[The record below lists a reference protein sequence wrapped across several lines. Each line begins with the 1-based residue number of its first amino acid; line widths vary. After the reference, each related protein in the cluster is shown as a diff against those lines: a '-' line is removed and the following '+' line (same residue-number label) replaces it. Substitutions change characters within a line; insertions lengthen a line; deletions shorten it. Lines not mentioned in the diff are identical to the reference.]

1 MNDFSGADL
10 IADALA
16 QLQVEHVFAIVS
28 IHNMPILDAI
38 NRLGKTQIIDVRH
51 EQAGT
56 HAADGYA
63 RASGK
68 LGVMIASTGPGTSN
82 TVTGLYE
89 AQYGSSRVL
98 VITGQAETAFY
109 GKGLAYVHEAEKQ
122 VPMLASV
129 CRRVESP
136 RAASQ
141 LGPALLSVLTDM
153 YTGRGAPGALEI
165 PIDIQYAA
173 NQPVALDL
181 PSNEQFVPD
190 EQGLAQVVSAL
201 SESNRRILL
210 VGGGAIAAGAHA
222 QVQALAEK
230 LQIPVLTT
238 VDGRG
243 VLPED
248 HPLCIGNYYN
258 SAGMYQ
264 AIADADLTLAIG
276 TKFAVGVEGQFAAQT
291 PPGKLVHID
300 IDGNMVGRTHHAHV
314 GLVADARMALLGI
327 NQNLPDLQANDAQF
341 TDKILHAGEAIRQ
354 AMRGRLGTDW
364 PQVMDCI
371 REKLPSDSVFV
382 RDQTISAYNWGN
394 QQFPIMGPRT
404 SINPTSGAIGPG
416 FPMSVGAAIASQ
428 GLDGDT
434 AKDQTPAKTLVVH
447 GDGGFMFH
455 ATELATCAQYQVP
468 LIICV
473 FNDSGY
479 GVLRYLQQNRFGR
492 INETDL
498 GKVAFAQMAQSMGVP
513 GERVASVAE
522 FATALDTALSVQGPY
537 LIDVDMEHFAPME
550 ISVMPKKKD

>member
-1 MNDFSGADL
+1 MSSFTGADL

-16 QLQVEHVFAIVS
+16 QLEVEHVFAIVS
-28 IHNMPILDAI
+28 IHNMPILDAL
-38 NRLGKTQIIDVRH
+38 NRLGKSKIIDVRH

-63 RASGK
+63 RATGK

-109 GKGLAYVHEAEKQ
+109 GRGLSYVHEAENQ
-122 VPMLASV
+122 VAMLASV

-136 RAASQ
+136 RHVDQ
-141 LGPALLSVLTDM
+141 LGSALSAVINDM
-153 YTGRGAPGALEI
+153 FTGRGAPGALEI
-165 PIDIQYAA
+165 PIDIQYAPTS
-173 NQPVALDL
+173 PVHISL
-181 PSNEQFVPD
+181 PGNAAFAPD
-190 EQGLAQVVSAL
+190 ENSIDAAVDAL
-201 SESNRRILL
+201 SHSSKRVI
-210 VGGGAIAAGAHA
+210 VAGGGVIAANASKELM
-222 QVQALAEK
+222 ALAEQ
-230 LQIPVLTT
+230 LDTPVITT

-243 VLPED
+243 VIPED

-258 SAGMYQ
+258 SAGIYN
-264 AIADADLTLAIG
+264 AIQGADLTIAIG
-276 TKFAVGVEGQFAAQT
+276 TKFAVGVDGQFAAQT
-291 PPGKLVHID
+291 PPGKLLHID
-300 IDGNMVGRTHHAHV
+300 IDGNMIGRTHHAHV
-314 GLVADARMALLGI
+314 SVLADAKLS
-327 NQNLPDLQANDAQF
+327 LQAISAKTIQALPNDGQF
-341 TDKILHAGEAIRQ
+341 NAKLWESRDGIRL
-354 AMRGRLGTDW
+354 AMRARLGEDW

-371 REKLPSDSVFV
+371 REKLPRDGIFV

-394 QQFPIMGPRT
+394 QQFPILEPRT

-416 FPMSVGAAIASQ
+416 FPMSVGAAIAS
-428 GLDGDT
+428 D
-434 AKDQTPAKTLVVH
+434 KKTVVIH

-479 GVLRYLQQNRFGR
+479 GVLRWLQQNRFGR

-513 GERVASVAE
+513 AQRVAGVKE
-522 FATALDTALSVQGPY
+522 FSAAMDIAMETQGPY
-537 LIDVDMEHFAPME
+537 LIDIDMEHFAPME
-550 ISVMPKKKD
+550 ISVMPKQRAEVDIRG

>member
-1 MNDFSGADL
+1 MSFTGADL

-16 QLQVEHVFAIVS
+16 QMDVDHVFGIVS

-38 NRLGKTQIIDVRH
+38 NRLGKTKIVDVRH

-63 RASGK
+63 RATGK

-109 GKGLAYVHEAEKQ
+109 GKGLAYVHEAENQ

-136 RAASQ
+136 RHVDQ
-141 LGPALLSVLTDM
+141 LGAAFNAVVADM
-153 YTGRGAPGALEI
+153 FTGRGAPGALEI
-165 PIDIQYAA
+165 PIDIQYAETQA
-173 NQPVALDL
+173 HTVVL
-181 PSNEQFVPD
+181 PKPQQFAAD
-190 EQGLAQVVSAL
+190 ERVIDKAVDKIV
-201 SESNRRILL
+201 NTTRRII
-210 VGGGAIAAGAHA
+210 VAGGGVIAAGATEEL
-222 QVQALAEK
+222 QALAK
-230 LQIPVLTT
+230 ALDCPVVTT

-248 HPLCIGNYYN
+248 HPQCIGNYYN
-258 SAGMYQ
+258 SAGIYQ
-264 AIADADLTLAIG
+264 AIQGADLTIAVG
-276 TKFAVGVEGQFAAQT
+276 TKFAVGVDGQFQAQT
-291 PPGKLVHID
+291 PPGEMIQID
-300 IDGNMVGRTHHAHV
+300 IDGNMIGRTHKAHIGV
-314 GLVADARMALLGI
+314 LADAKMALTAI
-327 NQNLPDLQANDAQF
+327 NASLSETLPNDSQF
-341 TDKILHAGEAIRQ
+341 NNVVYEARDGVRQ
-354 AMRGRLGTDW
+354 AMRSRLGPDW
-364 PQVMDCI
+364 PQVMDAI
-371 REKLPSDSVFV
+371 RAKLPRESVVV

-394 QQFPIMGPRT
+394 QQFPIYEPRT
-404 SINPTSGAIGPG
+404 SVSPTSGAIGPG
-416 FPMSVGAAIASQ
+416 FPMSVGAAVGTNQ
-428 GLDGDT
+428 
-434 AKDQTPAKTLVVH
+434 KTVVIH

-468 LIICV
+468 LIVCV

-479 GVLRYLQQNRFGR
+479 GVLRWLQENRFGR

-513 GERVASVAE
+513 AERVQSVAE
-522 FATALDTALSVQGPY
+522 FEAAFDRAMDAQGPY
-537 LIDVDMEHFAPME
+537 LLDIDMEHFAPME
-550 ISVMPKKKD
+550 ISVMPKKKVEVDIEA

>member
-1 MNDFSGADL
+1 
-10 IADALA
+10 
-16 QLQVEHVFAIVS
+16 VFAIVS

-371 REKLPSDSVFV
+371 REKLPSESVFV

-428 GLDGDT
+428 GLNGDT
-434 AKDQTPAKTLVVH
+434 AKDQTQAKTLVVH

>member
-1 MNDFSGADL
+1 MDKFTGADL

-16 QLQVEHVFAIVS
+16 QMDVAHVFAIVS

-109 GKGLAYVHEAEKQ
+109 GKGLAYVHEAEQQ

-136 RAASQ
+136 RAPSQ
-141 LGPALLSVLTDM
+141 LGAALQNVLSDM

-165 PIDIQYAA
+165 PIDIQYAD
-173 NQPVALDL
+173 NSPVEISL
-181 PSNEQFVPD
+181 PSNEQFSPD
-190 EQGLAQVVSAL
+190 EKRLDGVISAL
-201 SESNRRILL
+201 HNAQRRILL
-210 VGGGAIAAGAHA
+210 VGGGVIAAGAHA
-222 QVQALAEK
+222 QVQTLAEQ

-264 AIADADLTLAIG
+264 AIGDADLTLAIG
-276 TKFAVGVEGQFAAQT
+276 TKFAVGVDGQFAAQT

-300 IDGNMVGRTHHAHV
+300 IDGSMVGRTHHAHV
-314 GLVADARMALLGI
+314 GLVADARLALLAI
-327 NQNLPDLQANDAQF
+327 NQQVPQLQANDAQF
-341 TDKILHAGEAIRQ
+341 TDKILHAGEGIRQ

-371 REKLPSDSVFV
+371 REKLPTDSVFV

-394 QQFPIMGPRT
+394 QQFPILQPRT

-416 FPMSVGAAIASQ
+416 FPMSVGAALASQ
-428 GLDGDT
+428 DSGSK
-434 AKDQTPAKTLVVH
+434 ALVIH

-468 LIICV
+468 LVICV

-513 GERVASVAE
+513 GERVASVE
-522 FATALDTALSVQGPY
+522 GFSDALDKALAVAGPY
-537 LIDVDMEHFAPME
+537 LIDVDMEYFAPME
-550 ISVMPKKKD
+550 ISVMPKKKA

>member
-1 MNDFSGADL
+1 MSDFNGADL

-16 QLQVEHVFAIVS
+16 QMDVEHVFAIVS

-38 NRLGKTQIIDVRH
+38 NRLGKTKIIDVRH

-109 GKGLAYVHEAEKQ
+109 GKGLAYVHEAENQ

-141 LGPALLSVLTDM
+141 LGSALLSVLTDM

-173 NQPVALDL
+173 NSPVAVSL
-181 PSNEQFVPD
+181 PDNQQFVP
-190 EQGLAQVVSAL
+190 EAKGLDQVVDAL
-201 SESNRRILL
+201 ANASRRILL
-210 VGGGAIAAGAHA
+210 VGGGAIAAGA
-222 QVQALAEK
+222 QDEVRALAES

-243 VLPED
+243 VIPED

-276 TKFAVGVEGQFAAQT
+276 TKFAVGVDGQFAAQT
-291 PPGKLVHID
+291 PPGTLVHID

-314 GLVADARMALLGI
+314 GLVADERMALLGI
-327 NQNLPDLQANDAQF
+327 NQQLPNLQANDAQF
-341 TDKILHAGEAIRQ
+341 TDKILHAGEGIRG
-354 AMRGRLGTDW
+354 AMRGRLGSDW

-371 REKLPSDSVFV
+371 REKLPAQSVFV

-394 QQFPIMGPRT
+394 QQFPILRPRT

-416 FPMSVGAAIASQ
+416 FPMSVGAAIAS
-428 GLDGDT
+428 GG
-434 AKDQTPAKTLVVH
+434 KGGAKTLVIH

-468 LIICV
+468 LVICV

-479 GVLRYLQQNRFGR
+479 GVLRYLQQSRFGR

-498 GKVAFAQMAQSMGVP
+498 GKVAFSQMAQSMGVP
-513 GERVASVAE
+513 GQRVDSVAA
-522 FATALDTALSVQGPY
+522 FASALDEALAVDGPY

-550 ISVMPKKKD
+550 ISVMPKKKG

>member
-1 MNDFSGADL
+1 MSFTGADL

-16 QLQVEHVFAIVS
+16 QMDVDHVFGIVS

-38 NRLGKTQIIDVRH
+38 NRLGKTKIVDVRH

-63 RASGK
+63 RATGK

-109 GKGLAYVHEAEKQ
+109 GKGLAYVHEAENQ

-136 RAASQ
+136 RHVDQ
-141 LGPALLSVLTDM
+141 LGAAFNAVVADM
-153 YTGRGAPGALEI
+153 FTGRGAPGALEI
-165 PIDIQYAA
+165 PIDIQYAETQA
-173 NQPVALDL
+173 HTVVL
-181 PSNEQFVPD
+181 PKPQQFAAD
-190 EQGLAQVVSAL
+190 ERVIDKAVDKIV
-201 SESNRRILL
+201 NTTRRII
-210 VGGGAIAAGAHA
+210 VAGGGVIAAGATEEL
-222 QVQALAEK
+222 QALAK
-230 LQIPVLTT
+230 ALDCPVVTT

-248 HPLCIGNYYN
+248 HPQCIGNYYN
-258 SAGMYQ
+258 SAGIYQ
-264 AIADADLTLAIG
+264 AIQGADLTIAVG
-276 TKFAVGVEGQFAAQT
+276 TKFAVGVDGQFQAQT
-291 PPGKLVHID
+291 PPGEMIQID
-300 IDGNMVGRTHHAHV
+300 IDGNMIGRTHKAHIGV
-314 GLVADARMALLGI
+314 LADAKVALTAI
-327 NQNLPDLQANDAQF
+327 NASLSETLPNDSQF
-341 TDKILHAGEAIRQ
+341 NNVVYEARDGVRQ
-354 AMRGRLGTDW
+354 AMRSRLGPDW
-364 PQVMDCI
+364 PQVMDAI
-371 REKLPSDSVFV
+371 RAKLPRESVVV

-394 QQFPIMGPRT
+394 QQFPIYEPRT
-404 SINPTSGAIGPG
+404 SVSPTSGAIGPG
-416 FPMSVGAAIASQ
+416 FPMSVGAAIGTNQ
-428 GLDGDT
+428 
-434 AKDQTPAKTLVVH
+434 KTVVIH

-468 LIICV
+468 LIVCV

-479 GVLRYLQQNRFGR
+479 GVLRWLQENRFGR

-513 GERVASVAE
+513 AERVQSVAE
-522 FATALDTALSVQGPY
+522 FEAAFDRAMDTQGPY
-537 LIDVDMEHFAPME
+537 LLDIDMEHFAPME
-550 ISVMPKKKD
+550 ISVMPKKKVEVDIKA

>member
-1 MNDFSGADL
+1 MSGDFTGADL
-10 IADALA
+10 IADALG
-16 QLQVEHVFAIVS
+16 QLEVEHVFAIVS

-38 NRLGKTQIIDVRH
+38 NRLGKTKIIDVRH

-109 GKGLAYVHEAEKQ
+109 GKGLSYVHEAENQ

-136 RAASQ
+136 RHINQ
-141 LGPALLSVLTDM
+141 LGGAFNAVVNDM
-153 YTGRGAPGALEI
+153 FTGRGAPGALEI

-173 NQPVALDL
+173 TQATQVSL
-181 PSNEQFVPD
+181 PKAEQFQPEED
-190 EQGLAQVVSAL
+190 DLDKAIEKIAKAHK
-201 SESNRRILL
+201 RIIIA
-210 VGGGAIAAGAHA
+210 GGGVIAAGAHRELLT
-222 QVQALAEK
+222 LAEQ
-230 LQIPVLTT
+230 LDAPVVTT

-243 VLPED
+243 VIPET
-248 HPLCIGNYYN
+248 HSLCIGNYYN
-258 SAGMYQ
+258 SAGMYN
-264 AIADADLTLAIG
+264 ALLDADLTLAIG
-276 TKFAVGVEGQFAAQT
+276 TKFAVGVDGQFAAQT
-291 PPGKLVHID
+291 PPGELVHID
-300 IDGNMVGRTHHAHV
+300 IDGNMIGRTHTADL
-314 GLVADARMALLGI
+314 GIVADAKQALVGI
-327 NQNLPDLQANDAQF
+327 NASLQQFSANDSQF
-341 TDKILHAGEAIRQ
+341 NDGIWQARDGVRA
-354 AMRGRLGTDW
+354 AMRARLGDDW
-364 PQVMDCI
+364 PKVMDCI
-371 REKLPSDSVFV
+371 RDKLPADSVFV

-394 QQFPIMGPRT
+394 QQFPILEPRT

-428 GLDGDT
+428 R
-434 AKDQTPAKTLVVH
+434 KTLVIH

-479 GVLRYLQQNRFGR
+479 GVLRWLQQNRFGR

-513 GERVASVAE
+513 GQRVSSVDE
-522 FATALDTALSVQGPY
+522 FAAAMDKAMSAPGPY
-537 LIDVDMEHFAPME
+537 LIDIDMEHFAPME
-550 ISVMPKKKD
+550 ISVMPKRRLEVDVKP

>member
-1 MNDFSGADL
+1 MEDFSGADL

-16 QLQVEHVFAIVS
+16 QMEVEHVFAIVS

-136 RAASQ
+136 RSPSQ
-141 LGPALLSVLTDM
+141 LGAALQTLLNDM

-165 PIDIQYAA
+165 PIEIQYAS
-173 NQPVALDL
+173 NQPITLTL
-181 PSNEQFVPD
+181 PSNAQFVPN
-190 EQGLAQVVSAL
+190 EKGLDRVVDAL
-201 SESNRRILL
+201 SQSRRRILL

-222 QVQALAEK
+222 EVQALAEQ

-243 VLPED
+243 VMPED

-258 SAGMYQ
+258 SAGMYK
-264 AIADADLTLAIG
+264 AIGDADLTLAIG
-276 TKFAVGVEGQFAAQT
+276 TKFAVGVDGQFAAQT
-291 PPGKLVHID
+291 PPGTLVHID
-300 IDGNMVGRTHHAHV
+300 IDSNMIGRTHQAHV

-327 NQNLPDLQANDAQF
+327 NQRLPELQANDAQF
-341 TDKILHAGEAIRQ
+341 SDKILHAGDGIRQ
-354 AMRGRLGTDW
+354 AMRGRLGSDW

-371 REKLPSDSVFV
+371 REKLPRESVFV

-394 QQFPIMGPRT
+394 QQFPIMEPRT

-428 GLDGDT
+428 RSGD
-434 AKDQTPAKTLVVH
+434 AKTLVIH

-498 GKVAFAQMAQSMGVP
+498 GKVAFAEMAQSMGVP
-513 GERVASVAE
+513 GERVASVDA
-522 FATALDTALSVQGPY
+522 FAQALDNALAAPGPY
-537 LIDVDMEHFAPME
+537 LIDVDMEYFAPME
-550 ISVMPKKKD
+550 ISVMPKPKS

>member
-1 MNDFSGADL
+1 MEEFSGADL

-16 QLQVEHVFAIVS
+16 QMDVKHVFAIVS

-38 NRLGKTQIIDVRH
+38 NRLGKTKIIDVRH

-98 VITGQAETAFY
+98 VITGQAETSFY
-109 GKGLAYVHEAEKQ
+109 GKGLAYVHEAENQ
-122 VPMLASV
+122 VPMLAAV

-141 LGPALLSVLTDM
+141 LGPALLSVLNDM
-153 YTGRGAPGALEI
+153 HTGRGAPGALEI
-165 PIDIQYAA
+165 PIDLQYAGNA
-173 NQPVALDL
+173 PVTVSLPNNDQFAPDAKALDR
-181 PSNEQFVPD
+181 
-190 EQGLAQVVSAL
+190 VVDAL
-201 SESNRRILL
+201 SHANRRILL
-210 VGGGAIAAGAHA
+210 VGGGAIAAGAHEEI
-222 QVQALAEK
+222 QALAEA

-243 VLPED
+243 VMPEN

-258 SAGMYQ
+258 SAGMYH

-276 TKFAVGVEGQFAAQT
+276 TKFAVGVDGQFAAQT
-291 PPGKLVHID
+291 PPGKLVQID
-300 IDGNMVGRTHHAHV
+300 IDGNMVGRTHRAHV
-314 GLVADARMALLGI
+314 GLITDARMALEGI
-327 NQNLPDLQANDAQF
+327 NQHIPQLQPNDAQF
-341 TDKILHAGEAIRQ
+341 TDKILHAGEGIRQ

-371 REKLPSDSVFV
+371 REKLPSDSVVV

-394 QQFPIMGPRT
+394 QQFPILAPRT

-428 GLDGDT
+428 GADAG
-434 AKDQTPAKTLVVH
+434 KTLVIH

-468 LIICV
+468 LVICV

-479 GVLRYLQQNRFGR
+479 GVLRYLQQSRFGR
-492 INETDL
+492 VNETEL
-498 GKVAFAQMAQSMGVP
+498 GKVAFAQMAESMGVP

-522 FATALDTALSVQGPY
+522 FAHALDTALAVTGPY

-550 ISVMPKKKD
+550 ISVMPKKKEA

>member
-1 MNDFSGADL
+1 MEDFSGADL

-16 QLQVEHVFAIVS
+16 QMEVEHVFAIVS

-136 RAASQ
+136 RSPSQ
-141 LGPALLSVLTDM
+141 LGSALQTVLNDM

-165 PIDIQYAA
+165 PIDIQYAS
-173 NQPVALDL
+173 NQPVTLTL
-181 PSNEQFVPD
+181 PNNGQFVPD
-190 EQGLAQVVSAL
+190 EKGLDHVVDAL
-201 SESNRRILL
+201 SQARRRILL
-210 VGGGAIAAGAHA
+210 VGGGVIAAGAHA
-222 QVQALAEK
+222 EVQALAEQ

-243 VLPED
+243 VMPED

-258 SAGMYQ
+258 SAGMYK
-264 AIADADLTLAIG
+264 AIGDADLTLAIG
-276 TKFAVGVEGQFAAQT
+276 TKFAVGVDGQFAAQT

-300 IDGNMVGRTHHAHV
+300 IDSNMIGRTHQAHV

-327 NQNLPDLQANDAQF
+327 NQRLPELQANDAQF
-341 TDKILHAGEAIRQ
+341 SDKILHAGDGIRQ

-371 REKLPSDSVFV
+371 REKLPRESVFV

-394 QQFPIMGPRT
+394 QQFPIMAPRT

-428 GLDGDT
+428 RSGD
-434 AKDQTPAKTLVVH
+434 AKTLVIH

-513 GERVASVAE
+513 GERVASVDA
-522 FATALDTALSVQGPY
+522 FAQALDNALAATGPY

-550 ISVMPKKKD
+550 ISVMPKPKS